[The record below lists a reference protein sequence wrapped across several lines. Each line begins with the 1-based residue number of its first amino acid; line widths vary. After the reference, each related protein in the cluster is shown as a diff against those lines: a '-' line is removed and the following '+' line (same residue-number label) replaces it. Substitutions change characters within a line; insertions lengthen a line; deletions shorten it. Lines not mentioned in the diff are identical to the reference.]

1 MEKRYKIGLFF
12 VLVLIAVLL
21 VILMWKRHTMDGFP
35 KEDSLVGQ
43 ENSNGGA
50 GETDDSAP
58 KSAEEL
64 YQVQKMN
71 VLTTCDT
78 VCIYENIDKKDGSV
92 SMAEEALPVKY
103 IGLNREELE
112 TMLAQDSLA
121 PTLEEK
127 QKGFKSQ
134 HLELFSADKIKVLR
148 IYDTTQGATGFY
160 IMEVNGEICVF
171 ELTRRRFTSRPGYT
185 PRACRQRCGMS
196 LKRENL
202 WTANCKCTILLNRTA
217 VEMETEALWQ
227 KKSLWLAAG
236 RLALWQQ
243 SPRQR
248 TARG

>member
-12 VLVLIAVLL
+12 VLVLISVL
-21 VILMWKRHTMDGFP
+21 VVVLMWKRHTMDGFP
-35 KEDSLVGQ
+35 KEDNLVEQ
-43 ENSNGGA
+43 KDQSSEMQ
-50 GETDDSAP
+50 DSG
-58 KSAEEL
+58 KTAEEL

-92 SMAEEALPVKY
+92 FMEEETLPVKY
-103 IGLNREELE
+103 IGLNRQELE
-112 TMLAQDSLA
+112 KLLAQDSLA

-171 ELTRRRFTSRPGYT
+171 EHDKETLYFKTGLHPE
-185 PRACRQRCGMS
+185 S
-196 LKRENL
+196 LPAEVRHELKEGKFMDSEL
-202 WTANCKCTILLNRTA
+202 QVYHFI
-217 VEMETEALWQ
+217 E
-227 KKSLWLAAG
+227 SY
-236 RLALWQQ
+236 
-243 SPRQR
+243 SS
-248 TARG
+248 

>member
-50 GETDDSAP
+50 GDRWFSAQICGGVIPSTENECSDD
-58 KSAEEL
+58 
-64 YQVQKMN
+64 V
-71 VLTTCDT
+71 DT

-92 SMAEEALPVKY
+92 SMAEEALLVKY

-160 IMEVNGEICVF
+160 IMEVNREILRV
-171 ELTRRRFTSRPGYT
+171 
-185 PRACRQRCGMS
+185 
-196 LKRENL
+196 
-202 WTANCKCTILLNRTA
+202 
-217 VEMETEALWQ
+217 
-227 KKSLWLAAG
+227 
-236 RLALWQQ
+236 
-243 SPRQR
+243 
-248 TARG
+248 

>member
-12 VLVLIAVLL
+12 VLVLISVL
-21 VILMWKRHTMDGFP
+21 VVVLMWKRHTMDGFP
-35 KEDSLVGQ
+35 KEDNLVEQ
-43 ENSNGGA
+43 KDQSSEMQ
-50 GETDDSAP
+50 DSG
-58 KSAEEL
+58 KTAEEL

-92 SMAEEALPVKY
+92 FMEEGTLPVKY
-103 IGLNREELE
+103 IGLNRQELE
-112 TMLAQDSLA
+112 KLLAQDSLA

-171 ELTRRRFTSRPGYT
+171 EHDKETLYFKTGLHPESLPAEVRHELKE
-185 PRACRQRCGMS
+185 GMVMDS
-196 LKRENL
+196 ELQVYHFIE
-202 WTANCKCTILLNRTA
+202 
-217 VEMETEALWQ
+217 
-227 KKSLWLAAG
+227 SY
-236 RLALWQQ
+236 
-243 SPRQR
+243 SS
-248 TARG
+248 